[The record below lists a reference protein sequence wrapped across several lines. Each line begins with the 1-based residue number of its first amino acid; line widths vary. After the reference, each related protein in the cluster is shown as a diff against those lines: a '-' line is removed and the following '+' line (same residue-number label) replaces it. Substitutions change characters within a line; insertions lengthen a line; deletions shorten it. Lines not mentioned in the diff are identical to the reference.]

1 MHWYL
6 FPFSFLYRIIVG
18 LRNRFFDWGWLP
30 SKKFEVPIINVG
42 NITVG
47 GTGKTPHIEYLI
59 KLIGG
64 KYTVGIISRGYK
76 RKTKG
81 FIEVKPDLT
90 ANDVG
95 DEPLQIK
102 QKFKNSLVI
111 VDEKR
116 VHAVEKLIHEK
127 KVPDVIL
134 LDDAYQHRYITPGLN
149 ILLIE
154 YNKMITKDKM
164 LPVGRL
170 RESAHNSSR
179 ANIVILT
186 KCPSDLN
193 PIDFRIL
200 GKELN
205 LFPYQTLF
213 FSSFIYGKLVPVFR
227 NSMKYKS
234 ISELKGVETIVV
246 TGIANPENIYIEL
259 KNVGARITKV
269 SFPDHHNF
277 SIADLNKIYNTYLE
291 IQHKKKIILCTEKDA
306 VRFKTSQYREKLLDL
321 PIYSLPI
328 EVTFLNGEEDKFKE
342 FIYNYISCSIAGDKP
357 AFNL

>member
-6 FPFSFLYRIIVG
+6 LPFSFLYRIIVSV
-18 LRNRFFDWGWLP
+18 RNKFFDWEWLP
-30 SKKFEVPIINVG
+30 SQEFDIPIINVG

-47 GTGKTPHIEYLI
+47 GTGKTPHIEYLV
-59 KLIGG
+59 KNLSPNHSIG
-64 KYTVGIISRGYK
+64 VVSRGYK

-81 FIEVKPDLT
+81 YVEVQSDSN
-90 ANDVG
+90 ASDVG

-102 QKFKNSLVI
+102 QKFSNSLVV

-116 VHAVEKLIHEK
+116 VHAVEHLINEK
-127 KVPDVIL
+127 ESPEVIL

-154 YNKMITKDKM
+154 YNKLITKDKM

-170 RESAHNSSR
+170 REPAHNKSR

-186 KCPSDLN
+186 KCPESLT

-205 LFPYQTLF
+205 LFPYQTLYF
-213 FSSFIYGKLVPVFR
+213 TSFKYRELKPVFK
-227 NSMKYKS
+227 NLAKIKS
-234 ISELKGVETIVV
+234 IGELKGVETIVV
-246 TGIANPENIYIEL
+246 TGIANPTKIYSKL
-259 KNVGARITKV
+259 KKVGAQITKV

-277 SIADLNKIYNTYLE
+277 KLADVNKIHNTYLSV
-291 IQHKKKIILCTEKDA
+291 QSKKKIIICTEKDA
-306 VRFKTSQYREKLLDL
+306 VRLKTSRFKDKLLNL

-328 EVTFLNGEEDKFKE
+328 EVSFLNDEEDKFLE
-342 FIYNYISCSIAGDKP
+342 QVNGFISCQSKKS
-357 AFNL
+357 